1 MVIAEYPLL
10 KRLNYATITSV
21 ERKDAELS
29 MLAKQFDVSVV
40 REVKSRYS

>member
-10 KRLNYATITSV
+10 KKLNYATIASV

-29 MLAKQFDVSVV
+29 VLAKQFDVLAARALKRRPS
-40 REVKSRYS
+40 

>member
-10 KRLNYATITSV
+10 KKLNYATITSV

-29 MLAKQFDVSVV
+29 VLARQFDVAAARALKRRPS
-40 REVKSRYS
+40 